1 MQYNP
6 NLREKFNSGA
16 KQESNKQAAK
26 DDKATTKE
34 IDEVFSAVSGQEISE
49 VEVSL
54 IQSIQILEEEV
65 EDPTKDNEA
74 SEGETK
80 ET

>member
-1 MQYNP
+1 M
-6 NLREKFNSGA
+6 
-16 KQESNKQAAK
+16 
-26 DDKATTKE
+26 
-34 IDEVFSAVSGQEISE
+34 FSAVLGQEISE
-49 VEVSL
+49 EEVSL
-54 IQSIQILEEEV
+54 IQSIYIPEEEV